1 MENSHKVGFD
11 ILNLKI
17 LFKTMFNMFN
27 MNMFFNFVTIIFN
40 NHMFQISMI
49 KIHQNIGKGHNL
61 FKIGCKQMKY

>member
-1 MENSHKVGFD
+1 MENNHQLGFD
-11 ILNLKI
+11 ILNLKT

-27 MNMFFNFVTIIFN
+27 TKMFFNFVTIIFN

-61 FKIGCKQMKY
+61 FKISCK